1 MSKII
6 SLILKQNKEIGE
18 LKQKNK
24 DIEKLLNEKTN
35 EINQLKIQLNELKE
49 KFNKFEGVDKNNQN
63 INQEN
68 IQINKVELKIN
79 TQVDSLDIFENLNSV
94 IIKDNKEYI
103 KTLKNWIRPNK
114 NIKAKLLYRLT
125 KNGNLSSEFH
135 KRCDNKGRTLTLFN
149 LVDGNIIGI
158 YTPLSWESNHIW
170 KSDMNS
176 FIFSLNDNQKYKK
189 IKENYSIY
197 CNEISGPCA
206 GNLTCE
212 GPSLSYIYNKKFS
225 SFEVYEND
233 NKILEYKVNPKL
245 NEIEVSEIA
254 FS

>member
-1 MSKII
+1 MIAAPVIDTPFNFSYQKELISNQGNKFLIELKAENNKNLNLIAKIINNEDIFQKVYINDYSVEKIKENKYFLQFDNLSEICNELSERIKNEKISLIENDKSIAISIPLNTTKIKDITFELNENEVKENEKMSKII

-79 TQVDSLDIFENLNSV
+79 TQVDSLDIFENLNSA

-103 KTLKNWIRPNK
+103 K
-114 NIKAKLLYRLT
+114 
-125 KNGNLSSEFH
+125 H
-135 KRCDNKGRTLTLFN
+135 
-149 LVDGNIIGI
+149 
-158 YTPLSWESNHIW
+158 
-170 KSDMNS
+170 
-176 FIFSLNDNQKYKK
+176 
-189 IKENYSIY
+189 
-197 CNEISGPCA
+197 
-206 GNLTCE
+206 
-212 GPSLSYIYNKKFS
+212 
-225 SFEVYEND
+225 
-233 NKILEYKVNPKL
+233 
-245 NEIEVSEIA
+245 
-254 FS
+254 